1 MTGNIQADQ
10 SISFQLM
17 RPKMAQFIDTLLK
30 DPAVDTAVAYTGAG
44 GGGGGYAGQTNGA
57 SVSVAL
63 KPLSQRDVTA
73 DEVIR
78 RLRPQ
83 LAEIPGASPYLQANQ
98 DIRTGG

>member
-30 DPAVDTAVAYTGAG
+30 DPAVDTAVAYTGAA
-44 GGGGGYAGQTNGA
+44 GGGGYAGQTNGA